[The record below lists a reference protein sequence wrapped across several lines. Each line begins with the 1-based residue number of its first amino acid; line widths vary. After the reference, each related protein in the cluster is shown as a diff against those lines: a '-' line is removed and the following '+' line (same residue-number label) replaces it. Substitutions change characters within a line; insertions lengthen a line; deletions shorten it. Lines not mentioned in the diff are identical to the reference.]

1 MIEPM
6 LQSRVRRGPV
16 SLLALLAF
24 LALAC
29 AALAAACTGGGGE
42 GAPAPTATPEPAVT
56 TATPEATATATGTP
70 TATPEAYA
78 FPSGPAVLVAADYE
92 PPEDRVAST
101 GAFLPSNGK
110 PTLVFV
116 DAIW

>member
-1 MIEPM
+1 M
-6 LQSRVRRGPV
+6 LQSRARRLDSP
-16 SLLALLAF
+16 LLAL

-56 TATPEATATATGTP
+56 TATPEATATATP

-92 PPEDRVAST
+92 PPTDRVAST
-101 GAFLPSNGK
+101 GAYLPSNGK

>member
-1 MIEPM
+1 MIEAM
-6 LQSRVRRGPV
+6 LQSRPRRAPV
-16 SLLALLAF
+16 PLFAL

-29 AALAAACTGGGGE
+29 AALAAACTGGGGGE
-42 GAPAPTATPEPAVT
+42 APAPTATPEPTVT
-56 TATPEATATATGTP
+56 TATPEATATQ
-70 TATPEAYA
+70 TATPTPPAYD
-78 FPSGPAVLVAADYE
+78 FPSGPAVLVAADYA

-101 GAFLPSNGK
+101 GAYLPSNGK